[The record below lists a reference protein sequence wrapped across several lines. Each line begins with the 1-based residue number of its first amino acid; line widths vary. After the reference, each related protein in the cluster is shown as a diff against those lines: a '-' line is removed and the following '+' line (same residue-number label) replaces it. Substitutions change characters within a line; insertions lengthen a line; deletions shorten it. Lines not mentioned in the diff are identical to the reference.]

1 MVIPRPPV
9 ESLVDTIVY
18 EKITGK
24 DDYQKPQ
31 YDAPITVSNVRI
43 DRTTKYSYT
52 SDGRDILWNAVI
64 FCYTGL
70 SKPMQDFTEESRV
83 TFDGKGHIIRNVLKN
98 CEPYSPEV
106 YSIELEVV

>member
-1 MVIPRPPV
+1 MVIPKPPI

-31 YDAPITVSNVRI
+31 YAPPVTISNVRI

-52 SDGRDILWNAVI
+52 SGGREIMWNAVI
-64 FCYTGL
+64 FCYARL
-70 SKPMQDFTEESRV
+70 SSPMQDFAEESRV
-83 TFDGKGHIIRNVLKN
+83 TFDGQEHNIKNVLKN
-98 CEPYSPEV
+98 CEPYSSKI